1 MEMILATS
9 PDSRET
15 AGMNRR
21 LVVSCLIAAI
31 AVMAIAVGWMV
42 KEMQGPELP
51 AMDDDLAWR
60 PKKASRVTSPG
71 SVAAV
76 ATAPTKTESAADRD
90 LAAELLEDLQ
100 HPEAV
105 PGEALLSFKNEAAL
119 EAFKARAAQ
128 QGLLVISIDPKLLTA
143 RVRYKNAQDLQREV
157 AANAQDYTH
166 AGANWTAR
174 IPGLPQQPSKDTAN
188 AGGAQPFQ
196 SQGLDLI
203 GAPANRNGWGA
214 GVKVAVLDSG
224 VVAHP
229 SLQGTSIT
237 HIDLVN
243 DGQEFHG
250 HGTAMTSL
258 ITGSDAKVS
267 GVAPAAEILDIR
279 VADPQ
284 GGSNTS
290 LLSSGIMRAV
300 DAGAKVINISLGSTQ
315 GSPVLDQAVAY
326 AISRGAVIIAA
337 AGNEQANMLSYPAAL
352 PGVVSVGAV
361 DASGKQ
367 AWFSNSGQGLSLVA
381 PGVGI
386 VSAYSGNKLVIGSG
400 TSQATAIVS
409 GVAAYLAGRG
419 YQPANIPTV
428 LIRSARPTGAA
439 TTAVGAGIVR
449 IP

>member
-1 MEMILATS
+1 
-9 PDSRET
+9 
-15 AGMNRR
+15 MNRR
-21 LVVSCLIAAI
+21 HLVSLCLVAF
-31 AVMAIAVGWMV
+31 AVMAVALGWMV

-51 AMDDDLAWR
+51 VAEEVARR
-60 PKKASRVTSPG
+60 PKKASRVTSP
-71 SVAAV
+71 SSVTAVAA
-76 ATAPTKTESAADRD
+76 APTKTESAADRD

-119 EAFKARAAQ
+119 EAFKARAAKE
-128 QGLLVISIDPKLLTA
+128 GLIIVSIDPKLLTA
-143 RVRYKNAQDLQREV
+143 RVRYKNVQDLQREV
-157 AANAQDYTH
+157 AAHEQDYTH
-166 AGANWTAR
+166 AGANWAAR
-174 IPGLPQQPSKDTAN
+174 IPGLPQQASKDAAN

-203 GAPANRNGWGA
+203 GAPANRTGWGA
-214 GVKVAVLDSG
+214 GVTVAVLDSG
-224 VVAHP
+224 VVDHP
-229 SLQGTSIT
+229 SLKGTSIT

-243 DGQEFHG
+243 DGQDFHG

-258 ITGSDAKVS
+258 ITGSDEIVS
-267 GVAPAAEILDIR
+267 GVAPAANILDVR
-279 VADPQ
+279 VADPK

-290 LLSSGIMRAV
+290 LLSNGIVQAV

-337 AGNEQANMLSYPAAL
+337 AGNEQANALSYPAAL

-361 DASGKQ
+361 DANGMQ

-386 VSAYSGNKLVIGSG
+386 VSAYTGNKMVIGSG

-409 GVAAYLAGRG
+409 GVAAYAAWRG
-419 YQPANIPTV
+419 YQTSNIPTV

>member
-1 MEMILATS
+1 V
-9 PDSRET
+9 
-15 AGMNRR
+15 NR
-21 LVVSCLIAAI
+21 
-31 AVMAIAVGWMV
+31 
-42 KEMQGPELP
+42 
-51 AMDDDLAWR
+51 
-60 PKKASRVTSPG
+60 T
-71 SVAAV
+71 
-76 ATAPTKTESAADRD
+76 
-90 LAAELLEDLQ
+90 
-100 HPEAV
+100 
-105 PGEALLSFKNEAAL
+105 
-119 EAFKARAAQ
+119 
-128 QGLLVISIDPKLLTA
+128 
-143 RVRYKNAQDLQREV
+143 
-157 AANAQDYTH
+157 
-166 AGANWTAR
+166 
-174 IPGLPQQPSKDTAN
+174 
-188 AGGAQPFQ
+188 
-196 SQGLDLI
+196 
-203 GAPANRNGWGA
+203 GWGA
-214 GVKVAVLDSG
+214 GVTVAVLDSG
-224 VVAHP
+224 VVDHP
-229 SLQGTSIT
+229 SLQGISIT
-237 HIDLVN
+237 HLDLVN

-258 ITGSDAKVS
+258 ITGSDEKVS
-267 GVAPAAEILDIR
+267 GVAPAAKILDVR

-284 GGSNTS
+284 GASNTS
-290 LLSSGIMRAV
+290 LLSSGIVQAV
-300 DAGAKVINISLGSTQ
+300 DAGVKVINISLGSTQ

-361 DASGKQ
+361 DASGRQ

-386 VSAYSGNKLVIGSG
+386 VSAYTSNKLVIGSG

>member
-1 MEMILATS
+1 
-9 PDSRET
+9 
-15 AGMNRR
+15 MNRR
-21 LVVSCLIAAI
+21 HLVSLCLVAF
-31 AVMAIAVGWMV
+31 AVMAVALGWMV

-51 AMDDDLAWR
+51 VAEEVTGR
-60 PKKASRVTSPG
+60 PKKASRVTSLN

-76 ATAPTKTESAADRD
+76 ATAPAKSDPAQARD
-90 LAAELLEDLQ
+90 LAKELIEDLQ

-105 PGEALLSFKNEAAL
+105 PGEALLSFKNQAAL
-119 EAFKARAAQ
+119 DAFRARAAQ
-128 QGLLVISIDPKLLTA
+128 EGLIIVSIDPKLLTA
-143 RVRYKNAQDLQREV
+143 RVRYKNVQDLQREV
-157 AANAQDYTH
+157 AAHEQDYTH
-166 AGANWTAR
+166 AGANWAAR

-203 GAPANRNGWGA
+203 GAPANRSGWGA
-214 GVKVAVLDSG
+214 GVTVAVLDSG
-224 VVAHP
+224 VVDHP

-237 HIDLVN
+237 HLDLVN
-243 DGQEFHG
+243 DGQDFHG

-258 ITGSDAKVS
+258 ITGSDEKVS
-267 GVAPAAEILDIR
+267 GVAPAANILDVR

-284 GGSNTS
+284 GASNTS
-290 LLSSGIMRAV
+290 LLSSGIMKAV

-326 AISRGAVIIAA
+326 AISRGAVIVAA
-337 AGNEQANMLSYPAAL
+337 AGNEQANALSYPAAL

-386 VSAYSGNKLVIGSG
+386 VSAYTGNKMVIGSG

-409 GVAAYLAGRG
+409 GVAAYAAWRG
-419 YQPANIPTV
+419 YQPSNIPTV
-428 LIRSARPTGAA
+428 LARSARPTGAA